1 MRCPSSSRGRRGEA
15 ATSAV
20 SVTGVTVRYSE
31 GPALHTRPK
40 LLPSRARGLLLPLAP
55 AALLLLAALG
65 ALLAGGA
72 LADRVQ
78 RVAVGPGDG
87 RALVGFYEREQN
99 ELGAFRWARPG
110 AALFLYGF
118 DGRPAIVS
126 LRLNAARPGSASA
139 AVTVHAEGSAPASF
153 EAPTFWRRYTLLA
166 PTRRTADT
174 PLFLYGSAFRPAGD
188 ERDLLVALSGAE
200 ARPAETSSLF
210 PPFERTVFL
219 ASLPLLGWLLTRR
232 LFDRRPEASG
242 AGRARSL
249 AARPEAL
256 AGLALVLA
264 VGWAAA
270 RPAAAGYWL
279 PTFGWP
285 WWPFLPLALLAAW
298 PRRRLIGA
306 GVRHVAEAPGGALA
320 RPWLEVAAVAGLT
333 ALAIGLR
340 LVALDQIPA
349 GLWRDEARH
358 GLIALQIWQD
368 PTYRPVYVV
377 QGADLPALL
386 FYLIAPVVGLLGPGV
401 MSVRLVSALAGGL
414 TPLAL
419 WWAARPLV
427 GPRAAVAAAGL
438 LSWASWSLSMSRWA
452 FPATLDQL
460 LTLAALGLVWRALGD
475 RPAGDARPAAAGRR
489 PLAALAL
496 AGALGGL
503 AAYTYHTG
511 RLAPLVLAA
520 LAALWLGRDRF
531 GWRRALPGLA
541 AAVVAGALV
550 LAPLL
555 RFVAEDFQGYNR
567 RTGAV
572 AFYNEQDAGVHAP
585 LLLLLRNGERYLL
598 MWHVAGERNGRH
610 HAPGAPML
618 DPLSGALFAAG
629 LLLAALAWRQRPGRI
644 LLAWLALGLLPGLL
658 STGAPH
664 AMRALP
670 SLAPACA
677 LAAWGLDRLLHSAQ
691 GARRSA
697 TLAAAASA
705 LLLAASLALNA
716 WLYFGRMPRDPQ
728 VLAAFDVP
736 ETAMGRVVREAAADP
751 ALRDVDVFLP
761 ASVRRSDVIRFL
773 TSGARV
779 GYFDITTGFSAEPG
793 EQALLLLPA
802 GAPAETQAAAL
813 EALGPGARALTPVPR
828 DPGGR
833 PLLLAFGRG
842 AGAEA
847 LLRSTF
853 R

>member
-1 MRCPSSSRGRRGEA
+1 SYVAIHISLILGVG
-15 ATSAV
+15 V
-20 SVTGVTVRYSE
+20 LVTGAIWAKSSWGVWWLWDEPTLVSFLIVFLLYGTYTPMRFAIEDRERQARYASVFAITAGAFVPICFGAVRAQPQEVHPQTFGSGDLP
-31 GPALHTRPK
+31 GPMWLTF
-40 LLPSRARGLLLPLAP
+40 LVC
-55 AALLLLAALG
+55 
-65 ALLAGGA
+65 LAGM
-72 LADRVQ
+72 
-78 RVAVGPGDG
+78 
-87 RALVGFYEREQN
+87 
-99 ELGAFRWARPG
+99 
-110 AALFLYGF
+110 
-118 DGRPAIVS
+118 
-126 LRLNAARPGSASA
+126 
-139 AVTVHAEGSAPASF
+139 
-153 EAPTFWRRYTLLA
+153 
-166 PTRRTADT
+166 
-174 PLFLYGSAFRPAGD
+174 
-188 ERDLLVALSGAE
+188 
-200 ARPAETSSLF
+200 
-210 PPFERTVFL
+210 
-219 ASLPLLGWLLTRR
+219 
-232 LFDRRPEASG
+232 
-242 AGRARSL
+242 
-249 AARPEAL
+249 
-256 AGLALVLA
+256 
-264 VGWAAA
+264 
-270 RPAAAGYWL
+270 
-279 PTFGWP
+279 
-285 WWPFLPLALLAAW
+285 
-298 PRRRLIGA
+298 
-306 GVRHVAEAPGGALA
+306 
-320 RPWLEVAAVAGLT
+320 
-333 ALAIGLR
+333 
-340 LVALDQIPA
+340 
-349 GLWRDEARH
+349 
-358 GLIALQIWQD
+358 
-368 PTYRPVYVV
+368 
-377 QGADLPALL
+377 ALL